1 MHSTAIVKMYVH
13 QVIDH
18 LKLGLFRL
26 QAHQTQTF
34 ALVKDEVVRQ
44 IKALRNGLLMMYA
57 TRLSCEE
64 SITIRALMTIRCS
77 KVCKTKL
84 PTGVFRSLG
93 SAELSLD
100 SVKILRVLF
109 IVNRF
114 SQRTFSAYFDG
125 LLHAKF
131 VNYCAHLVVELSSSF

>member
-26 QAHQTQTF
+26 QAHQAQTF
-34 ALVKDEVVRQ
+34 ALVKDEVVRH
-44 IKALRNGLLMMYA
+44 IKALRNGLLMMH
-57 TRLSCEE
+57 TIRPSCKE
-64 SITIRALMTIRCS
+64 SIAIRALMTIRCS

-84 PTGVFRSLG
+84 PPDVFRSFG
-93 SAELSLD
+93 SAELVLD
-100 SVKILRVLF
+100 CVKRLRVLF
-109 IVNRF
+109 IVN
-114 SQRTFSAYFDG
+114 SIPQRTFSAYFDG